1 MGAYSYKAL
10 TEEGK
15 TVKGILEGDS
25 ERHIRT
31 QLRAKKLKPLE
42 VASAGAGTGTD
53 GSSGTSTSMDIS
65 AWSRRRAAKLSTR
78 DLSLITRQLASLV
91 KSGLPLDEALHA
103 TAKQSQKAN
112 VKRVV
117 LQVRT
122 KVLEGLSL
130 AQALSDNPVAFD
142 DMYRAL
148 VRAGEG
154 SGFLSPVLER
164 LADYTQT
171 SQILQQ
177 RIKMAM
183 IYPVVMLVVSLAVIV
198 ALMVLVV
205 PKLVKIFE
213 QGKREL
219 PALTEGL
226 IATSSFLMNY
236 GVYLLVALFGVYFFI
251 KHLMR
256 DPKRLRAWH
265 VVQLKLPVIGE
276 LVKQINSAR
285 FAATLSLLSASGVPL
300 LQALNISG
308 QVMTNKILQEAC
320 DTVAA
325 SVREGMSLSRAMENT
340 GHFPPLLVQLVASGE
355 TNGTLPQQLD
365 NASKDQ
371 ERELEMMLGVAMGLL
386 EPATIIFMGGA
397 VCVIVLAILTP
408 IFEMTKLS

>member
-10 TEEGK
+10 NEEGK

-42 VASAGAGTGTD
+42 VVSATGEAPTANSGDGINLSASF
-53 GSSGTSTSMDIS
+53 
-65 AWSRRRAAKLSTR
+65 RRRAVKLSVR

-122 KVLEGLSL
+122 RVLEGFSL
-130 AQALSDNPVAFD
+130 AQAMGDNPAAFN

-154 SGFLSPVLER
+154 SGYLSPVLER

-171 SQILQQ
+171 SQQLQQ

-183 IYPVVMLVVSLAVIV
+183 IYPIVMLVVSLAVIV

-219 PALTEGL
+219 PALTEAL
-226 IATSSFLMNY
+226 ISTSNFLIHY
-236 GVYLLVALFGVYFFI
+236 GVYLFVVLIGVYYLV
-251 KHLMR
+251 KHLMK
-256 DPKRLRAWH
+256 DPKRLRGWH

-308 QVMTNKILQEAC
+308 QVMTNKVLQEAC
-320 DTVAA
+320 DQVAA
-325 SVREGMSLSRAMENT
+325 AVREGMSLSRAMENT
-340 GHFPPLLVQLVASGE
+340 GNFPPLLVQLVASGE

-397 VCVIVLAILTP
+397 VCLIVLAILTP

>member
-10 TEEGK
+10 NEEGK
-15 TVKGILEGDS
+15 TVKGIMEGDS
-25 ERHIRT
+25 ERHIRS
-31 QLRAKKLKPLE
+31 QLRAKRLKPLDVVSAAGE
-42 VASAGAGTGTD
+42 SVSTGASEGFSFA
-53 GSSGTSTSMDIS
+53 SLRPRHI
-65 AWSRRRAAKLSTR
+65 KLNTR
-78 DLSLITRQLASLV
+78 ELSLITRQLASLV

-103 TAKQSQKAN
+103 TAKQSQKPN

-122 KVLEGLSL
+122 RVLEGFSL
-130 AQALSDNPVAFD
+130 AQAMGDNPVAFN

-164 LADYTQT
+164 LADYTQS
-171 SQILQQ
+171 SQQLQQ
-177 RIKMAM
+177 KIKMAM
-183 IYPVVMLVVSLAVIV
+183 IYPIVMLVVSLAVIV
-198 ALMVLVV
+198 ALMVMVV
-205 PKLVKIFE
+205 PKLVRIFE
-213 QGKREL
+213 QGGREL
-219 PALTEGL
+219 PMLTQGL
-226 IATSSFLMNY
+226 ISTSNFLINY
-236 GVYLLVALFGVYFFI
+236 GVYLALAFVAIYYAI
-251 KHLMR
+251 KKMMR

-276 LVKQINSAR
+276 LVQQVNSAR

-320 DTVAA
+320 EQVAA
-325 SVREGMSLSRAMENT
+325 SVREGMSLHKAMENT
-340 GHFPPLLVQLVASGE
+340 AKFPPLLVQLVASGE
-355 TNGTLPQQLD
+355 TNGTLSQQLE
-365 NASKDQ
+365 NAAKDQ

-386 EPATIIFMGGA
+386 EPATIIFMGGS

-408 IFEMTKLS
+408 IFEMTKLG

>member
-10 TEEGK
+10 NEEGK
-15 TVKGILEGDS
+15 TIKGILEGDS

-42 VASAGAGTGTD
+42 VLSAAGEASQAEAES
-53 GSSGTSTSMDIS
+53 GSISG
-65 AWSRRRAAKLSTR
+65 WSRKRASRLSTR
-78 DLSLITRQLASLV
+78 ELSMITRQLASLV
-91 KSGLPLDEALHA
+91 RSGLPLDEALHA

-122 KVLEGLSL
+122 KVLEGFSL
-130 AQALSDNPVAFD
+130 AQALGDNPLAFN

-154 SGFLSPVLER
+154 SGYLSPVLER
-164 LADYTQT
+164 LAEYTQT
-171 SQILQQ
+171 SQVLQQ

-183 IYPVVMLVVSLAVIV
+183 IYPIVMLVVSIAVIV
-198 ALMVLVV
+198 ALMVFVV

-219 PALTEGL
+219 PMLTKGL
-226 IATSSFLMNY
+226 IATSEFLMNY
-236 GVYLLVALFGVYFFI
+236 GVFLLVGIIGVIFFV
-251 KHLMR
+251 KRLMR

-265 VVQLKLPVIGE
+265 VVQLRLPVFGE
-276 LVKQINSAR
+276 LIKQINSAR

-308 QVMTNKILQEAC
+308 QVMTNKIMQEAC
-320 DTVAA
+320 DQVAN
-325 SVREGMSLSRAMENT
+325 SVREGTSLSRALDSS
-340 GHFPPLLVQLVASGE
+340 GVFPPLLVQLVASGE

-365 NASKDQ
+365 NAAKDQ

-397 VCVIVLAILTP
+397 VLVIVMAILTP

>member
-10 TEEGK
+10 NEEGK

-42 VASAGAGTGTD
+42 VVSATGEAAAAGGGDGINLSASF
-53 GSSGTSTSMDIS
+53 
-65 AWSRRRAAKLSTR
+65 RRRAAKLSVR

-122 KVLEGLSL
+122 RVLEGFSL
-130 AQALSDNPVAFD
+130 AQAMGDNPAAFN

-154 SGFLSPVLER
+154 SGYLSPVLER

-171 SQILQQ
+171 SQQLQQ

-183 IYPVVMLVVSLAVIV
+183 IYPIVMLVVSLAVIV

-219 PALTEGL
+219 PALTEARL
-226 IATSSFLMNY
+226 ATSYLRVYYCGYRFVVGI
-236 GVYLLVALFGVYFFI
+236 GV
-251 KHLMR
+251 
-256 DPKRLRAWH
+256 
-265 VVQLKLPVIGE
+265 
-276 LVKQINSAR
+276 
-285 FAATLSLLSASGVPL
+285 
-300 LQALNISG
+300 
-308 QVMTNKILQEAC
+308 
-320 DTVAA
+320 
-325 SVREGMSLSRAMENT
+325 
-340 GHFPPLLVQLVASGE
+340 
-355 TNGTLPQQLD
+355 
-365 NASKDQ
+365 
-371 ERELEMMLGVAMGLL
+371 
-386 EPATIIFMGGA
+386 
-397 VCVIVLAILTP
+397 
-408 IFEMTKLS
+408 

>member
-10 TEEGK
+10 NEDGK

-25 ERHIRT
+25 ERHIRA

-42 VASAGAGTGTD
+42 VLSSSAESAANSENTGL
-53 GSSGTSTSMDIS
+53 GG
-65 AWSRRRAAKLSTR
+65 WGRRRAGKLSVR

-91 KSGLPLDEALHA
+91 RSGLPLDEALQA

-122 KVLEGLSL
+122 RVLEGFSL
-130 AQALSDNPVAFD
+130 AQAMGDNPGAFN

-154 SGFLSPVLER
+154 SGYLSPVLER

-171 SQILQQ
+171 SQQLQQ

-183 IYPVVMLVVSLAVIV
+183 IYPVVMLMVSIGVIV
-198 ALMVLVV
+198 ALMVWVV

-213 QGKREL
+213 QGGREL
-219 PALTEGL
+219 PMLTQAL
-226 IATSSFLMNY
+226 IACSEFLQNY
-236 GVYLLVALFGVYFFI
+236 GVVLFIAIIAVYFGI
-251 KHLMR
+251 QHLLR

-265 VVQLKLPVIGE
+265 VMQLKLPVIGE
-276 LVKQINSAR
+276 LVKQINSSR

-308 QVMTNKILQEAC
+308 QVMTNKVMQEAC
-320 DTVAA
+320 DSVAA
-325 SVREGMSLSRAMENT
+325 AVREGTSLNRAMENS
-340 GHFPPLLVQLVASGE
+340 GAFPPLLVQLVASGE

-365 NASKDQ
+365 NAARDQ

-397 VCVIVLAILTP
+397 VCLIVLAILTP
-408 IFEMTKLS
+408 IFEMTQMAS

>member
-10 TEEGK
+10 NEDGK

-25 ERHIRT
+25 ERHIRS

-42 VASAGAGTGTD
+42 VLSSNAEAAKNTGEAAGLGG
-53 GSSGTSTSMDIS
+53 
-65 AWSRRRAAKLSTR
+65 WRRRRASKLSVR

-91 KSGLPLDEALHA
+91 KSGLPLDEALQA

-112 VKRVV
+112 VKQVV

-122 KVLEGLSL
+122 RVLEGFSL
-130 AQALSDNPVAFD
+130 AQAMGDSPQAFN

-154 SGFLSPVLER
+154 SGYLSPVLER

-171 SQILQQ
+171 SQQLQQ

-183 IYPVVMLVVSLAVIV
+183 IYPVVMLVVSIAVIV
-198 ALMVLVV
+198 ALMVWVV
-205 PKLVKIFE
+205 PKLVRIFE
-213 QGKREL
+213 QGGREL
-219 PALTEGL
+219 PLLTQGL
-226 IATSSFLMNY
+226 IAGSEFLQNY
-236 GVYLLVALFGVYFFI
+236 GLLLLIALVGVYFGV
-251 KHLMR
+251 KRLLR

-265 VVQLKLPVIGE
+265 VLQLKLPVMGE
-276 LVKQINSAR
+276 LIKQVNSSR

-308 QVMTNKILQEAC
+308 QVMTNKVMQEAC
-320 DTVAA
+320 DSVAA
-325 SVREGMSLSRAMENT
+325 AVREGSSLHRAMDNS
-340 GHFPPLLVQLVASGE
+340 GAFPPLLVQLVASGE

-365 NASKDQ
+365 NAARDQ
-371 ERELEMMLGVAMGLL
+371 ERELDMMLGVAMGLL
-386 EPATIIFMGGA
+386 EPATIIFMGAA
-397 VCVIVLAILTP
+397 VGLIVLAILTP
-408 IFEMTKLS
+408 IFEMTQMAG

>member
-1 MGAYSYKAL
+1 MGAFSYKAL

-15 TVKGILEGDS
+15 TVKGIMEGDS

-42 VASAGAGTGTD
+42 VASATSDASAATG
-53 GSSGTSTSMDIS
+53 GESGGFS
-65 AWSRRRAAKLSTR
+65 ASFRRRATKLCTR
-78 DLSLITRQLASLV
+78 DLSLITRQLGSLV
-91 KSGLPLDEALHA
+91 KSGLPLDEGLHA
-103 TAKQSQKAN
+103 TAKQSQKTN

-130 AQALSDNPVAFD
+130 AQALGDNPVAFN

-171 SQILQQ
+171 SQQLQQ

-219 PALTEGL
+219 PALTEGM

-236 GVYLLVALFGVYFFI
+236 GIYLFFALIGVYFLI
-251 KHLMR
+251 KRLMR

-320 DTVAA
+320 DTVAV

-340 GHFPPLLVQLVASGE
+340 GYFPPLLVQLVASGE

-408 IFEMTKLS
+408 IFEMTKLG

>member
-10 TEEGK
+10 NEEGK
-15 TVKGILEGDS
+15 TIKGILEGDS

-42 VASAGAGTGTD
+42 VTSATGDAQSSNTGD
-53 GSSGTSTSMDIS
+53 GLNLAATFK
-65 AWSRRRAAKLSTR
+65 RRASKLSVR

-122 KVLEGLSL
+122 RVLEGFSL
-130 AQALSDNPVAFD
+130 AQAMGDNPAAFN

-154 SGFLSPVLER
+154 SGYLSPVLER

-171 SQILQQ
+171 SQQLQQ

-183 IYPVVMLVVSLAVIV
+183 IYPIVMLVVSLAVIV

-219 PALTEGL
+219 PALTEAL
-226 IATSSFLMNY
+226 IATSNFLISY
-236 GVYLLVALFGVYFFI
+236 GVYLFIALIGVYYLV
-251 KHLMR
+251 KHLMK

-308 QVMTNKILQEAC
+308 QVMTNKVLQEAC
-320 DTVAA
+320 DQVAA
-325 SVREGMSLSRAMENT
+325 AVREGMSLSRAMENT

-397 VCVIVLAILTP
+397 VCLIVLAILTP

>member
-1 MGAYSYKAL
+1 MGAFSYKAL

-15 TVKGILEGDS
+15 TVKGIMEGDS

-42 VASAGAGTGTD
+42 VASATSDASAAT
-53 GSSGTSTSMDIS
+53 SGENGGFS
-65 AWSRRRAAKLSTR
+65 ASFRRRATKLSTR

-103 TAKQSQKAN
+103 TAKQSQKTN

-130 AQALSDNPVAFD
+130 AQALGDNPVAFN

-171 SQILQQ
+171 SQQLQQ

-219 PALTEGL
+219 PALTEGM

-236 GVYLLVALFGVYFFI
+236 GIYLFFALIGVYFLI
-251 KHLMR
+251 KRLMR

-340 GHFPPLLVQLVASGE
+340 GYFPPLLVQLVASGE

-408 IFEMTKLS
+408 IFEMTKLG